1 MYVCSKLCEVGVFFF
16 FRIFF
21 FIFFSKCLMDGGSLR
36 RSAGFFSLSGLTTCM
51 SRTSLFLKER

>member
-1 MYVCSKLCEVGVFFF
+1 MYVVSFARSSFGSFFSF
-16 FRIFF
+16 
-21 FIFFSKCLMDGGSLR
+21 FFSKCLMDESLR